1 MKRLLNIIML
11 LLVAVSFSPAISAA
25 ELGEHP
31 ERAKQRYVIS
41 SGKKLNV
48 RSKPSTKGKIIYRL
62 SPGDVVYI
70 DSLRVTTAG
79 GYDWVSITDKWG
91 KGLPQEGY
99 VTNLHRFIAED
110 NPLYDP
116 PTEEQKNIQD
126 SAENLRKVAKWIL
139 LVLSILFAI
148 WFIGMYFAEEGKE
161 KLIGYSNN
169 GMRRTFFFNPQPYTS
184 IIYVTV
190 FLVAAIAASV
200 LSLLVVGGVVF
211 VLLWIVKILCYALVW
226 IGIIACILCI
236 IGTIGGNLVCILGII
251 VGGLIWYFDDAIEG
265 FAEACADTGLL
276 FFNEFNVFGFTVDLT
291 VQYWQP
297 ALIAVAT
304 PILLF
309 LALALIWLL
318 AAGALILFEKFMTKR
333 YSIKHPCPHC
343 HQPSEPATYMSKGPD
358 GYEYIPNDIQ
368 LRPGMYG
375 LFHITHPVTGE
386 RMPTMLLNG
395 RDKMPRECA
404 NCGKRIQADEGTEL
418 HIAMVG
424 TAQSGKSTLTY
435 RLIAELFSRAGDD
448 KVDFTDARDTIKD
461 RDLVRKVKSI
471 SSRGYIADDDMPAKT
486 ATNDLASTQLIIK
499 RSHMPVP
506 YRLFI
511 NDVGGELFD
520 PDNKAQSSNAT
531 RYFRNV
537 DAILL
542 MLDPLTT
549 DLADCDPSDDY
560 RQWLSRFDKD
570 AAVKLRIKDLQ
581 DTIDNQIQ
589 QHGNNAKKIHLD
601 LVLPKKDL
609 GYIPGDVNL
618 DSQDDLKRYMIEEMG
633 LGDLFNW
640 GSKFASLTLFAVS
653 ATSKGEDS
661 NISPIIDNIIV
672 GQLGIKL

>member
-11 LLVAVSFSPAISAA
+11 FLVAFSFSPGISAA
-25 ELGEHP
+25 EFGEHP

-48 RSKPSTKGKIIYRL
+48 RTKPSTKGKLIYQLR
-62 SPGDVVYI
+62 PGDVVYI
-70 DSLRVTTAG
+70 DSIRVTTAG
-79 GYDWVSITDKWG
+79 GYDWVTITDKWG
-91 KGLPQEGY
+91 QGFPQEGY
-99 VTNLHRFIAED
+99 VTSLNRFVAED

-116 PTEEQKNIQD
+116 PTEEQKKIEDAVESSQ
-126 SAENLRKVAKWIL
+126 KVAKWIM
-139 LVLSILFAI
+139 LVLSIIFAI
-148 WFIGMYFAEEGKE
+148 WFIGAYFSEEGKE
-161 KLIGYSNN
+161 KLIGYKNN
-169 GMRRTFFFNPQPYTS
+169 GMRRTFFFNAQPYTS
-184 IIYVTV
+184 IIYVTL
-190 FLVAAIAASV
+190 FLIAAIAASV
-200 LSLLVVGGVVF
+200 VSLIAVGGVVF

-226 IGIIACILCI
+226 IGIIMCILCI
-236 IGTIGGNLVCILGII
+236 IGTIGGALVCIVGII
-251 VGGLIWYFDDAIEG
+251 IGGLIWYYDDAIES
-265 FAEACADTGLL
+265 FAEACADTGLH
-276 FFNEFNVFGFTVDLT
+276 FFNEFNIFGFTVDMA
-291 VQYWQP
+291 VEYWQP
-297 ALIAVAT
+297 VLIAVAT
-304 PILLF
+304 PIVLF
-309 LALALIWLL
+309 LALAVIWLL
-318 AAGALILFEKFMTKR
+318 AAGALILFEKIMTKR

-386 RMPTMLLNG
+386 KMPTMILNG

-418 HIAMVG
+418 HLAMVG

-435 RLIAELFSRAGDD
+435 RMIAEIFSRAGED

-461 RDLVRKVKSI
+461 RDMIRKIKSI
-471 SSRGYIADDDMPAKT
+471 SRRGYIADDDMPAKT

-499 RSHMPVP
+499 RNHMPVP

-520 PDNKAQSSNAT
+520 PENKAQSSNAT

-537 DAILL
+537 DTIL
-542 MLDPLTT
+542 MMIDPVTT
-549 DLADCDPSDDY
+549 DLSDCDTSDAY
-560 RQWLSRFDKD
+560 TEWLTRFDKD
-570 AAVKLRIKDLQ
+570 AAVKLRIKDIQ

-589 QHGNNAKKIHLD
+589 QHGNNPKRIHLN

-609 GYIPGDVNL
+609 GYIPGDINL
-618 DSQDDLKRYMIEEMG
+618 DSQEDLKRYMIEEMG

-640 GSKFASLTLFAVS
+640 SSKFASVTLYAVG
-653 ATSKGEDS
+653 ATSKGKDA
-661 NISPIIDNIIV
+661 NISPIIDKVIV
-672 GQLGIKL
+672 DQLGIKI